1 MGKRFIVTILAVSV
15 VAVMTGWSSVSAAE
29 TQDKLPSQS
38 DPSCLKC
45 HKYDKMP
52 NIFAGKFK
60 DVSSKAKSIS
70 LGIGKDTE
78 VIFFDDATELKNA
91 PTLKKIPEGESVKVV
106 YYKKNGKNFAKLV
119 EVKKGIDVPKEKL
132 ASAEEVAALVAKGPE
147 KGKYVLL
154 DSRPGKMYEQGHIAT
169 AVSMPFFAFDKL
181 KDKVLPKDKEVLQIY
196 YCAGFS

>member
-15 VAVMTGWSSVSAAE
+15 VAVMTGMWPVATAVA
-29 TQDKLPSQS
+29 QDNLPSQS

-52 NIFAGKFK
+52 NIFAGKFN
-60 DVSSKAKSIS
+60 DVSSKAKTIS

-91 PTLKKIPEGESVKVV
+91 PTLKKIPKGESVKVV

-119 EVKKGIDVPKEKL
+119 EVKKGLEVPKEQL

-154 DSRPGKMYEQGHIAT
+154 DSRPDKMYEQGHIPT

>member
-1 MGKRFIVTILAVSV
+1 MAKRLILTILG
-15 VAVMTGWSSVSAAE
+15 VAAIAGMTGFTPAAIAVA
-29 TQDKLPSQS
+29 QDNLPSQS

-52 NIFAGKFK
+52 NILAGKLR
-60 DVSSKAKSIS
+60 DVSNKAKTVS
-70 LGIGKDTE
+70 LEIGKDVE

-91 PTLKKIPEGESVKVV
+91 PTFKKIPKGESVKIV
-106 YYKKNGKNFAKLV
+106 YTKKDGKTYAKLV

-132 ASAEEVAALVAKGPE
+132 ATAEEVAELVAKGPE

-154 DSRPGKMYEQGHIAT
+154 DSRPDTMYEGGHIPT
-169 AVSMPFFAFDKL
+169 AVAMPFFAFDKL
-181 KDKVLPKDKEVLQIY
+181 QEKVLPKDKEVLQIY